1 MIPVK
6 KVRMRSAKYDVC
18 LRESSLRAVQAMHTI
33 LTRMV
38 MFSCNWCRERFP
50 TFHPAFAPPPWL
62 EKKMEILKKG
72 RDGVAACNVE
82 VASWDDVPA
91 FPGEEDGDG
100 LIASQHRG
108 VCLRCQKDID
118 RQMAHAGADATVADV
133 VPKWSFLNVMDP
145 LYKFP
150 FEMQQ
155 LFDMATPTEAMLV
168 ALEHMQVSYTTVSWT
183 GLSKFRRNVISFQRT
198 SRVCSAM
205 K

>member
-1 MIPVK
+1 
-6 KVRMRSAKYDVC
+6 
-18 LRESSLRAVQAMHTI
+18 
-33 LTRMV
+33 
-38 MFSCNWCRERFP
+38 
-50 TFHPAFAPPPWL
+50 
-62 EKKMEILKKG
+62 MEILKKG

-91 FPGEEDGDG
+91 FPGDEDGDD

-168 ALEHMQVSYTTVSWT
+168 ALEHMQVSYTTVSRT
-183 GLSKFRRNVISFQRT
+183 GLSKFRRNVISFQQDIAGFAKRVGLLQRYEVGDRVNSSPGPGDDPLRPVKRARDASAEEREKHGWTT
-198 SRVCSAM
+198 SDGWRIRRGWWKCAN
-205 K
+205 